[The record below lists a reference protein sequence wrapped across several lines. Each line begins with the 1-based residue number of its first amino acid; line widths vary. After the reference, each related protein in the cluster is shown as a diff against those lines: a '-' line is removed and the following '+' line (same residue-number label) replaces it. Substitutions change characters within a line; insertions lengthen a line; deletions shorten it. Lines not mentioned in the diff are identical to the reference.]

1 MAASHTLMNL
11 MIFLAMSPPSSG
23 APLLSGIGDEGL
35 AVLQLSLVVSVAIVS
50 PRFSRSIQAFYP
62 EPRPLRAHPAALVP

>member
-1 MAASHTLMNL
+1 MNL

-35 AVLQLSLVVSVAIVS
+35 AVSLLWLVVNVAVGS
-50 PRFSRSIQAFYP
+50 PRCSWELQVHP
-62 EPRPLRAHPAALVP
+62 EPRPFRAHPAALVP